1 MTFLESVLSVRS
13 ASSTLNPARNRHF
26 DENGS
31 AGMNDD
37 AETILSAHVRESLK
51 DLELRARKIAQGLL
65 HGTHASRRLGV
76 STDFDHHKTYQPGD
90 AIRHIDWRA
99 TAKHDKVFV
108 KRFRE
113 DTALNVHLLLDI
125 SGSMAG
131 ASAGH
136 SKAEHARLLAASLA
150 YLVINQGDR
159 VGLAAMSAGRFVH
172 RPLGASDGHMAAL
185 LALLVGSA
193 PRDPDNVARNLAALG
208 ERHMAKGMLIFI
220 SDLMFDPKPVQR
232 ELAKLHHQGHEV
244 IVINVRDIYEEE
256 FPFSQW
262 VRFVDLEGT
271 GKPVKIDTV
280 ILRRLYADEYRDLMA
295 DWQAWRKRQDIHWLV
310 SRSDAAP
317 ETTILEYIQYRN
329 RVTGRS
335 R

>member
-1 MTFLESVLSVRS
+1 
-13 ASSTLNPARNRHF
+13 
-26 DENGS
+26 
-31 AGMNDD
+31 MNND
-37 AETILSAHVRESLK
+37 AETILSPHLRESLK
-51 DLELRARKIAQGLL
+51 DLELRARKISQGLL

-99 TAKHDKVFV
+99 TAKHDKIFV

-125 SGSMAG
+125 SGSMGG

-136 SKAEHARLLAASLA
+136 SKVEHARLLAASLA
-150 YLVINQGDR
+150 YLVVNQGDR
-159 VGLAAMSAGRFVH
+159 VGLSAMSGGRFVQ
-172 RPLGASDGHMAAL
+172 RPLGSSDGHMAAL
-185 LALLVGSA
+185 LALLVRSEPQGA
-193 PRDPDNVARNLAALG
+193 DNAARNLAALG
-208 ERHMAKGMLIFI
+208 ERNLAKGLLVFI
-220 SDLMFDPKPVQR
+220 SDLMFDPKPIQR

-244 IVINVRDIYEEE
+244 IVVNVRDIYEEE

-262 VRFVDLEGT
+262 VRFVDLESG
-271 GKPVKIDTV
+271 GKPVKVDTV
-280 ILRRLYADEYRDLMA
+280 LLRRLYADEYRALMR
-295 DWQAWRKRQDIHWLV
+295 DWDAWRKRQDIHWLV
-310 SRSDAAP
+310 SRSDHAP

-329 RVTGRS
+329 RVTGLS